1 MNIAPPSTA
10 PAATTAPFDNALLDA
25 QFIATANLT
34 APLPAEWLYLPRQAL
49 YCRAIYQGIWLIV
62 ALLFV
67 AVSVWFWPRSWLI
80 WPAAVIGSTQLLG
93 LLLLPI
99 TVKRQRYVIR
109 QRDVLL
115 CKGLIWQ
122 RCTLLPMARLQHVAR
137 QRGPLQ
143 RWFGLATVKL
153 FSAGSNGAEIA
164 LRDMDSAQAEQL
176 TLQLGLLLSQTIE
189 TMQSKVAATRP
200 DATNVSADVDVTAL
214 DVTARDVT
222 ALDATALDATALDA
236 QALNGTPPAML
247 TSPSAPANQQAVN
260 PLGSTSASTRGQ
272 P

>member
-1 MNIAPPSTA
+1 MNTA
-10 PAATTAPFDNALLDA
+10 PHSAEPATTPAPFDNALLDA

-49 YCRAIYQGIWLIV
+49 YCRALYQGIWFIAALIL
-62 ALLFV
+62 A
-67 AVSVWFWPRSWLI
+67 AVSIWFWPRSWLM
-80 WPAAVIGSTQLLG
+80 WPAAVIATSQLLG

-137 QRGPLQ
+137 QQGPLQ

-153 FSAGSNGAEIA
+153 FSAGSSGAEIA
-164 LRDMDSAQAEQL
+164 LRDIDSVQAEQL
-176 TLQLGLLLSQTIE
+176 TLQLGLLLSQTAE
-189 TMQSKVAATRP
+189 TLP
-200 DATNVSADVDVTAL
+200 VSRQDS
-214 DVTARDVT
+214 
-222 ALDATALDATALDA
+222 
-236 QALNGTPPAML
+236 NE
-247 TSPSAPANQQAVN
+247 PS
-260 PLGSTSASTRGQ
+260 STSASTFTREQ